1 MSVVDDTIGTMNK
14 ITIDKVEVERL
25 LSRTITDD
33 EWDKVYTT
41 LPFALEEFLVD
52 EIAYILE

>member
-1 MSVVDDTIGTMNK
+1 MKN

-25 LSRTITDD
+25 ISRTITDE
-33 EWDKVYTT
+33 EWNKVYDT

-52 EIAYILE
+52 EINYILE